1 MSESPGLGALMQW
14 IDMKLADQIEA
25 IVLSGELPAGAKLD
39 EMVLAR
45 RFNVSR
51 TPVREALRRLASAG
65 IVDIVPNRGAF
76 VATLSDE
83 QLHDMFIAMGELEA
97 TCGRLAA
104 ISMTPRERQA
114 LQRLHDRMHEAVER
128 DDVTAFGEM
137 NEAFHN
143 LFYRGCHNAYLGE
156 LASALRKRLS
166 LYRRTQFRNEQRLR
180 ASFAEHDAVVR
191 AVIMGDPGR
200 AHAAM
205 LRHFDVVEHS
215 VQIALDVIRSERVAP
230 AGQER

>member
-1 MSESPGLGALMQW
+1 MHQPRMVFAAIKQRNMMNLSDELE
-14 IDMKLADQIEA
+14 D

-51 TPVREALRRLASAG
+51 TPIREALRNLASKR

-97 TCGRLAA
+97 TCARLAS
-104 ISMTPRERQA
+104 ISMVPHERQA
-114 LQRLHDRMHEAVER
+114 LQRLHDRMRVTVL
-128 DDVTAFGEM
+128 DNDVRAFGEM
-137 NEAFHN
+137 NDAFHA
-143 LFYRGCHNAYLGE
+143 LLYRCSHNHYLEG
-156 LASALRKRLS
+156 LANALRKRLS
-166 LYRRTQFRNEQRLR
+166 LYRRTQFRTEQRLSN
-180 ASFAEHDAVVR
+180 SFAEHDAVVK
-191 AVIMGDPGR
+191 AVITGDPGR

-205 LRHFDVVEHS
+205 LRHFDMVENS
-215 VQIALDVIRSERVAP
+215 VQVVLNEIRSEVVRFDVLP
-230 AGQER
+230 